1 MLVRSVRCGAP
12 RRTVSSAIGAASR
25 DAAVPSTA
33 RIHGAG
39 RAALVG
45 LLLTLATACGGS
57 EDDAPPNPSASPR
70 PSPTPGFAT
79 ARGFVLASFGFV
91 FPDPPADACP
101 GGFNRGP
108 IERQAAGDPPLP
120 DDCLDPTAN
129 VDPEFRTLDA
139 PGTLD
144 GLDIDDTVSR
154 AGDGAQCA
162 HDDFVASDGTPGIDD
177 QLWRAIGCIRGF
189 QDGDVVGSVV
199 DGAVRDGSMTILVD
213 VQGVDD
219 PLNDDDV
226 QVQIFSSR
234 DAPPLGGDGS
244 VLPYGTLS
252 IDPDARYHSTV
263 AHGRIENGVVLAG
276 PFDVRIRLNIQ
287 IVTGDLGFRDAYVR
301 LALGPDGAA
310 EGGLFGFAPLEDVY
324 AIFGRQAG
332 TIGGKEAL
340 GYTCSGLHAALQRSA
355 DGHYDPASGGCTSI
369 STAYRFAGVPAFVA
383 R

>member
-1 MLVRSVRCGAP
+1 MTSNPGSRELGRLLILA
-12 RRTVSSAIGAASR
+12 AI
-25 DAAVPSTA
+25 VL
-33 RIHGAG
+33 
-39 RAALVG
+39 AL
-45 LLLTLATACGGS
+45 AACGGS
-57 EDDAPPNPSASPR
+57 SGDGAPSPTVT
-70 PSPTPGFAT
+70 PAPTPTPGFAT
-79 ARGFVLASFGFV
+79 ARGFVLSSFGFV
-91 FPDPPADACP
+91 FPETAADACP

-108 IERQAAGDPPLP
+108 IERQAAGEAPLP
-120 DDCLDPTAN
+120 DDCLDPQAHS
-129 VDPEFRTLDA
+129 DPEFRTLDA
-139 PGTLD
+139 PGALD
-144 GLDIDDTVSR
+144 GLDIDGTASR

-162 HDDFVASDGTPGIDD
+162 HEDFAALDGTPGADD

-219 PLNDDDV
+219 PVNDDDV
-226 QVQIFSSR
+226 QVQVFSSR

-252 IDPDARYHSTV
+252 IDPDTRYHSTV
-263 AHGRIENGVVLAG
+263 ARGRIENGVVVAG

-301 LALGPDGAA
+301 LAIAPDGSA

-324 AIFGRQAG
+324 EIFGRQAG

-340 GYTCSGLHAALQRSA
+340 GYTCSGLHAALRRMA
-355 DGHYDPASGGCTSI
+355 DGHHDPASGGCTSI
-369 STAYRFAGVPAFVA
+369 SAAYRFAGVPAFVA